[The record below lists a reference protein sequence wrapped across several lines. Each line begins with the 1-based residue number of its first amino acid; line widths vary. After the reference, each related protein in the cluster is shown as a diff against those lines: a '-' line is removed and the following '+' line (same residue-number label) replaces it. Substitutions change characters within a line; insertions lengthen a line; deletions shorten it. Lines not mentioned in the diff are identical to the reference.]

1 MPRGANRERATD
13 VDVSVITPKVKPKK
27 VPPKMVP
34 FRASEEFIKEID
46 DAAEAKGV
54 SRNEAMTQLLRFA
67 LDAEHGGPKRR
78 SGREH

>member
-1 MPRGANRERATD
+1 VGLRGNHE
-13 VDVSVITPKVKPKK
+13 DVSVITPKAKTKK

-46 DAAEAKGV
+46 EAAEAKGV

-67 LDAEHGGPKRR
+67 LDAEHGRAKKRN
-78 SGREH
+78 G